1 MWAGGRLGGEV
12 EKRKAGSNALHVS
25 SQPGSFP
32 NLTGPEASRT
42 HAGCG
47 SPGRPDKR
55 EEEVERR
62 GEGGWQTESE
72 WGERLPSSDTL
83 S

>member
-1 MWAGGRLGGEV
+1 MWADGRLGGGV

-47 SPGRPDKR
+47 SPGHPDRR

-62 GEGGWQTESE
+62 GRAAETESE